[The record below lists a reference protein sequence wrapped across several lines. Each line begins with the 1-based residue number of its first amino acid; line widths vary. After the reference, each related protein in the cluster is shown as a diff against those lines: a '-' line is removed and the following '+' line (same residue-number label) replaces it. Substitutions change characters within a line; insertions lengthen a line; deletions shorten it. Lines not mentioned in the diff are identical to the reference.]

1 MGEGYTIAARY
12 KTIKAHFCGNLEKR
26 NLILYKQVKMFCGN
40 EPLSIVSKIF
50 KADLERF
57 IALLFYCDHACYRDS
72 FKTLFSIYF

>member
-1 MGEGYTIAARY
+1 
-12 KTIKAHFCGNLEKR
+12 
-26 NLILYKQVKMFCGN
+26 MFCGN

-57 IALLFYCDHACYRDS
+57 IALLFYCDHACNRDS